1 MKQIVNKMKQ
11 MVDMLPDSV
20 VLTCA
25 IIALAALP
33 FLMCLGVPMLAE
45 SLYHHFSNEKAK
57 AEIKAKAE
65 TSSCHCH
72 CHCHEKI
79 VEDKAEE
86 KPRSFVTEQQPDVE

>member
-11 MVDMLPDSV
+11 MIDMLPDPV

-45 SLYHHFSNEKAK
+45 SLYHHFSNEKAASEK
-57 AEIKAKAE
+57 ADAEI
-65 TSSCHCH
+65 SSCH

-86 KPRSFVTEQQPDVE
+86 KPRSFVTEQQPDAE

>member
-1 MKQIVNKMKQ
+1 MKQIVDKMKQ
-11 MVDMLPDSV
+11 MVDTLPDSV

-45 SLYHHFSNEKAK
+45 SLYHHFSSEKAD
-57 AEIKAKAE
+57 AE
-65 TSSCHCH
+65 SSS

-79 VEDKAEE
+79 IEDKAEAE
-86 KPRSFVTEQQPDVE
+86 REESKSSVTRQQLD